1 MARVKRSTRRPAFL
15 AVAAIGPA
23 CHAFHNHRGMQMG
36 AYSVDILAVGFF
48 ILEWTVYAVTLEHT
62 VYGRDS
68 LSARMHVYRE
78 VWIRRLLDRETRMV
92 DTQIMAS
99 LQNGTAFFASTSL
112 LAVGGAL
119 ALLRST
125 SEALAVL
132 SALPI
137 NLSPSPAL
145 WEIKCVGLILIFVYA
160 FFKFAWAYRL
170 FNYVAI
176 LLGAMPPA
184 AQRDT
189 PEAEA
194 HVIRTTGLFEAAGR
208 HFNRGQR
215 AFFFA
220 LGYLGWFVSPWVLF
234 ATTALVVIVTWRRQ
248 FASDAWRAVGK

>member
-1 MARVKRSTRRPAFL
+1 
-15 AVAAIGPA
+15 
-23 CHAFHNHRGMQMG
+23 MG

-48 ILEWTVYAVTLEHT
+48 ILEWTVYAFTLEHT

-132 SALPI
+132 GALPV

-184 AQRDT
+184 VQRDT

-234 ATTALVVIVTWRRQ
+234 VTTALVVIVTWRRQ